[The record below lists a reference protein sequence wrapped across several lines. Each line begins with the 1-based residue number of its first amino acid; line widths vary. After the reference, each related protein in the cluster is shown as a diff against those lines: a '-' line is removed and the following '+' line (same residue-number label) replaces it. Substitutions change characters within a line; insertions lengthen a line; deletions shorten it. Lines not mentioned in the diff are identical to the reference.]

1 MEITNRIR
9 LLLLAAWVGAAIY
22 FSVVVAP
29 SAFGVLRSVG
39 LPNSDEL
46 AGTIVNRSLSVVNQT
61 GAAVSV
67 LLLLTTFLM
76 RKRLSR
82 ASFIVQN
89 ILLAIVAAAT
99 VIGKWVIAPKM
110 VGLRATMRG
119 QIDQIP
125 PSDPARVAFSA
136 LHQYSVAALAIAM
149 LAALGVLL
157 LMTLGRNKTIANSN
171 E

>member
-110 VGLRATMRG
+110 VGLRAAMRG